1 MRTPVRRLTLVLVSC
16 AIAAAGAP
24 LPAQQRSVSLAEAL
38 RLADAA
44 TPAVVQAR
52 GNVRSAGAGV
62 RAAWGNFLPDIN
74 TNASYG
80 KNSSDGPSRTDPI
93 TGEII
98 SGNTASS
105 SLSLGASAS
114 IDLFTGFRRGAEL
127 SSARAGRTEADAAL
141 AFEQSQSAL
150 AVTRQFF
157 SALQGADLVRV
168 RQEAIRRAQDKL
180 AIANAKLA
188 TRSITIADSLQAE
201 VDVINARLN
210 LLSEERNL
218 AEAEANLARLVGLDG
233 RVSAAPD
240 STLFRI
246 VPIADSAGLLDEA
259 MDRSPS
265 VVRAAAQVRAA
276 RANRAITRSTYLP
289 TVALST
295 STSFSGSD
303 RNDFTLFNN
312 RGIDVRLSWP
322 LFNGFARERDVV
334 SRQATLDA
342 AVSRESDERR
352 RVGAVLTTQL
362 AALRS
367 AEQRTVLTALNL
379 ESARASARVQTERYR
394 LGSIGL
400 VELNAAQDALSR
412 AETDAV
418 SARFEYLRAK
428 AEIEA
433 ILGRTL

>member
-1 MRTPVRRLTLVLVSC
+1 MRRLTLVLVAC
-16 AIAAAGAP
+16 ALPLAAVPLGA
-24 LPAQQRSVSLAEAL
+24 QRRSVTLEEAL
-38 RLADAA
+38 RMAEQAA
-44 TPAVVQAR
+44 PAVVQAR

-62 RAAWGNFLPDIN
+62 RAAWGGFLPDIG

-80 KNSSDGPSRTDPI
+80 KSSSDGPSRTDPI
-93 TGEII
+93 TGEVIT
-98 SGNTASS
+98 GNTSSS
-105 SLSLGASAS
+105 SLSLGANAS

-127 SSARAGRTEADAAL
+127 SAARAGRTEADAAL

-150 AVTRQFF
+150 ATTRQFF
-157 SALQGADLVRV
+157 QTLQGADLVRV
-168 RQEAIRRAQDKL
+168 RQDAIRRAQDKL

-201 VDVINARLN
+201 VDLINARLN

-233 RVSAAPD
+233 RVSAVAD
-240 STLFRI
+240 SSLFRI
-246 VPIADSAGLLDEA
+246 VPIADSAQLLEEA
-259 MDRSPS
+259 MERSPS
-265 VVRAAAQVRAA
+265 VVRATAQVRAA

-295 STSFSGSD
+295 STQFSGSD
-303 RNDFTLFNN
+303 RNDFSLFNN
-312 RGIDVRLSWP
+312 RGVDVRLSWQ
-322 LFNGFARERDVV
+322 LFNGFGRERDVAV
-334 SRQATLDA
+334 RQATLDA
-342 AVSRESDERR
+342 ALARESDERR
-352 RVGAVLTTQL
+352 RVGSVLTTQL
-362 AALRS
+362 AALSS
-367 AEQRTVLTALNL
+367 AEQRIVLTAQNL
-379 ESARASARVQTERYR
+379 ESARASSRVQIERYR
-394 LGSIGL
+394 LGSIGI

-433 ILGRTL
+433 ILGRSL